1 MLPTEIERKF
11 IIKYLPK
18 NIKQI
23 LKITQKHIYKDMVC
37 SIRVRRSEDIKTNR
51 KIYTHTIKA
60 KGKNIQKY
68 SVTELEKQ
76 ISEEE
81 FKKVRPFKG
90 SNTIEKYRCIIPIE
104 NGLKAEVDIFT
115 QKLRG
120 LIIVE
125 VEFKNLEQAK
135 NFQMPEWF
143 LKEVPHKDFSNRK
156 LSTKTREEVLNLVG
170 NEQLKINERI
180 YKELK
185 ARLQ

>member
-11 IIKYLPK
+11 TIKYLPK
-18 NIKQI
+18 NIKNI
-23 LKITQKHIYKDMVC
+23 FKITQKHIYRDMVC
-37 SIRVRRSEDIKTNR
+37 SIRVRKSENVKTNK

-76 ISEEE
+76 ITETE
-81 FKKVRPFKG
+81 FEKVRPFKG
-90 SNTIEKYRCIIPIE
+90 SNIIEKYRCIIPLE

-115 QKLRG
+115 KKLRG
-120 LIIVE
+120 LIIAE
-125 VEFKNLEQAK
+125 VEFKNLEQANK
-135 NFQMPEWF
+135 FQMPEWF
-143 LKEVPHKDFSNRK
+143 FKEVPHKDFSNRK

-170 NEQLKINERI
+170 IEQLKINEHI
-180 YKELK
+180 YKDFK